1 MSIDEMSKT
10 VTEIQ
15 EQIMFQTKVSIND
28 YASLLAAVEELRY
41 FLKVDL
47 QVPPVETVACFKT
60 DASLYTF

>member
-47 QVPPVETVACFKT
+47 QVPPVETVAFFNT